1 MKEEEKY
8 YIIEINPGTYLKHYT
23 RYGGTLSVTFELK
36 HARRYKTLK
45 SDQKAYKA
53 LEKFS
58 GCSYD
63 EGMRIAEVTVTLS
76 RLD

>member
-23 RYGGTLSVTFELK
+23 NSGNLLITFELK

-45 SDQKAYKA
+45 SAQKAYKA

>member
-1 MKEEEKY
+1 MKEEKY

-23 RYGGTLSVTFELK
+23 RSGNLRVTFELK
-36 HARRYKTLK
+36 HARTYKTLK
-45 SDQKAYKA
+45 SAQNAYKA

-63 EGMRIAEVTVTLS
+63 RGMRIAEVTVTLS